1 MFQIKRI
8 LFPVDFSPRVR
19 GAVAYV
25 EALAGRFDA
34 EVILLHVI
42 EPLAYNAPLGEEPAI
57 QPSDFDK
64 FFGADLKYL
73 RLQRLIEHGEVAR
86 SIVECAARF
95 SVDLIMM
102 PTQGLGTFRRLILGS
117 NTTKVLHDAEQP
129 VWTGVHLEDSP
140 TLDSIFCRNIL
151 CAVDLRAQSGL
162 VLDWANH
169 LAQEYQ
175 ANVTLLHV
183 TPESESARLTR
194 PNREEMVAR
203 SKLDE
208 LLRVAGT
215 RAVVRVDPG
224 SPAKTI
230 ACVAKETGADLVVIG
245 RRAAPASSGRL
256 EANAYAIIRQSPCP
270 VVSV

>member
-42 EPLAYNAPLGEEPAI
+42 EPLAYNTSLSEEPLI
-57 QPSDFDK
+57 QPADFDK

-73 RLQRLIEHGEVAR
+73 RVQRLIENGEVAG
-86 SIVECAARF
+86 SIVDCAARF

-117 NTTKVLHDAEQP
+117 STTKVLHDAGQP

-140 TLDSIFCRNIL
+140 VLDAIFCRNVL
-151 CAVDLRAQSGL
+151 CAVDLQAQSGL
-162 VLDWANH
+162 VLD
-169 LAQEYQ
+169 
-175 ANVTLLHV
+175 
-183 TPESESARLTR
+183 
-194 PNREEMVAR
+194 
-203 SKLDE
+203 
-208 LLRVAGT
+208 
-215 RAVVRVDPG
+215 
-224 SPAKTI
+224 
-230 ACVAKETGADLVVIG
+230 
-245 RRAAPASSGRL
+245 
-256 EANAYAIIRQSPCP
+256 
-270 VVSV
+270 